1 MFAEGSDVDLPEPK
15 LPKCEPWHNLEKL
28 KKEKEFL
35 GIYISGHPLDD
46 YKFDIDNFC
55 NIKISDL
62 KELDKLKGKE
72 LRFGGMV
79 TLFNHRVA
87 KNGNPFGIIKI
98 EDYDSDIELML
109 FGNDYLS
116 FRNFMIEG
124 LFVYVRGKVDKK
136 RFNDDLE
143 FKITQMQLLSEVR
156 AKNCNNIN
164 MSIDLENLTEK
175 LIDDL
180 LELINKNPGSSN
192 VKITVFDRTENT
204 SVELPSKRLKINP
217 TNDLFKGLKEIGV
230 DNFKL
235 N

>member
-1 MFAEGSDVDLPEPK
+1 
-15 LPKCEPWHNLEKL
+15 
-28 KKEKEFL
+28 
-35 GIYISGHPLDD
+35 
-46 YKFDIDNFC
+46 
-55 NIKISDL
+55 
-62 KELDKLKGKE
+62 
-72 LRFGGMV
+72 
-79 TLFNHRVA
+79 
-87 KNGNPFGIIKI
+87 
-98 EDYDSDIELML
+98 
-109 FGNDYLS
+109 
-116 FRNFMIEG
+116 
-124 LFVYVRGKVDKK
+124 
-136 RFNDDLE
+136 
-143 FKITQMQLLSEVR
+143 MQLLSEVR

-180 LELINKNPGSSN
+180 LDLINKNPGSSN